1 MKENEL
7 YVRTQ
12 NTFLTSTFRDSLAA
26 TVVID
31 VFHIKELQNIAI
43 KVNIWENF
51 VFHKIVYI
59 QPTYMNEILL
69 WNDKKVKIVI
79 HLNVIHYS
87 VCTKKKKIL

>member
-43 KVNIWENF
+43 KINIWENF
-51 VFHKIVYI
+51 VFYKIVYI

-69 WNDKKVKIVI
+69 
-79 HLNVIHYS
+79 
-87 VCTKKKKIL
+87 